1 MSRIWGGIHPPA
13 DDFPGRQLGLQVAEI
28 ALERAEMQF
37 GPVIGPDPDCPQDL
51 TFDGVVGA
59 ADVLLLLAEFGSE
72 GDGLVG
78 DFDNNGSVGVD
89 DILDILAAYG
99 EPCSAD

>member
-1 MSRIWGGIHPPA
+1 M
-13 DDFPGRQLGLQVAEI
+13 
-28 ALERAEMQF
+28 
-37 GPVIGPDPDCPQDL
+37 
-51 TFDGVVGA
+51 VGA

-72 GDGLVG
+72 GDGLAG